1 MPFYAGWGL
10 TVDRHK
16 CERRQRN
23 LTIDE
28 LAFSVL
34 VEYPIYN
41 LPHTCQMQVPLV
53 TPEHV
58 LEHICKLQQTAEKS
72 PSSVWS
78 GIFTR
83 LRELKMKF

>member
-1 MPFYAGWGL
+1 MNWL
-10 TVDRHK
+10 
-16 CERRQRN
+16 
-23 LTIDE
+23 
-28 LAFSVL
+28 FSVL

-72 PSSVWS
+72 PIQCLVWDIYTLARIKNEILGLHIVYIS
-78 GIFTR
+78 R
-83 LRELKMKF
+83 